1 MDHPVI
7 ISELGAVL
15 QLQGLLVVAQGGGV
29 PTRVTLDFAL
39 DLVQLPLVLG
49 QVFVNVGFDLGG
61 NSIGLRKIA
70 QSFSKTIAQESN

>member
-1 MDHPVI
+1 MYHPVI

-15 QLQGLLVVAQGGGV
+15 QLQGLLVVAQGGGI
-29 PTRVTLDFAL
+29 PRRVTLDLAL

-61 NSIGLRKIA
+61 NSIGLRNRP
-70 QSFSKTIAQESN
+70 SFSKIIVQDSN